1 MARGKGE
8 DGPHLVDRHVG
19 RRVSERRIGLGFT
32 QSQLGEAL
40 GLTFQQIQ
48 KYEKG
53 TNRVSASKLWEMS
66 RFLEVDTRYFFEGLT
81 TSAPG
86 MAEPDAASFDHDHP
100 VTRQSLELA
109 RLAPRLSTRQ
119 QKLVLDMVREMLKED
134 EE

>member
-81 TSAPG
+81 ALAPG
-86 MAEPDAASFDHDHP
+86 MTEPDAASFDHDHP

-109 RLAPRLSTRQ
+109 RLAPRLSTRP
-119 QKLVLDMVREMLKED
+119 QKLVLDMIREMLKED
-134 EE
+134 ED